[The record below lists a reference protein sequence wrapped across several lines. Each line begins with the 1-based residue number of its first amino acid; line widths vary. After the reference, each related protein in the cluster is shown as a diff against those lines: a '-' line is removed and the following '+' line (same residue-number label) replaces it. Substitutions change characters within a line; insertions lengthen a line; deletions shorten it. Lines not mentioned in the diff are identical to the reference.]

1 MKVLIIS
8 ADRFEDTELLVPYYR
23 LREDGMEVDIAS
35 LRRGPIRGKHGY
47 EVEADLAVD
56 AVRPEQYDAL
66 VLPGGGAPATLRE
79 DKTVLAVV
87 HHFFDTG
94 KPVAA
99 ICHGPQIL
107 ISAGLLRGRTATC
120 YKTVV
125 AELKAAGAHYKDAEV
140 VVDGNLIT
148 SRQPSDLPAFLG
160 ATLRAIRAQTKPSQA
175 AMLGEDAGA
184 VEF

>member
-66 VLPGGGAPATLRE
+66 VLPGGGARPRDRDRRRLR
-79 DKTVLAVV
+79 
-87 HHFFDTG
+87 
-94 KPVAA
+94 
-99 ICHGPQIL
+99 
-107 ISAGLLRGRTATC
+107 R
-120 YKTVV
+120 
-125 AELKAAGAHYKDAEV
+125 
-140 VVDGNLIT
+140 
-148 SRQPSDLPAFLG
+148 
-160 ATLRAIRAQTKPSQA
+160 
-175 AMLGEDAGA
+175 
-184 VEF
+184 